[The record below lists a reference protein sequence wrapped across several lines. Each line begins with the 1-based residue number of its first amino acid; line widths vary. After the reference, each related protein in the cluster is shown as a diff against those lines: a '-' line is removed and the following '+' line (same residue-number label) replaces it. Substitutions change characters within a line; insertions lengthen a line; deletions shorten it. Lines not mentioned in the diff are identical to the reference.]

1 MATPLQGC
9 KVLDL
14 TQWLPGPF
22 CSLFLAD
29 FGAEVIKVEQPGSG
43 DRSRSTPPLIK
54 DTSGLFLVINRNKQS
69 MTLNLR
75 APKGQEIF
83 HRLVKESDVVLEG
96 FRPGIATRYKA
107 DYDTLKKINPRLIYC
122 SITGYGQDG
131 PYVKFA
137 GHDINYLGYAG
148 VLGMIGQRGEAPSLP
163 GVQLADVGG
172 GALMAVIGILLA
184 LLARQQTNKGQFV
197 DISMLDGA
205 VAWLP
210 VLAGTFFADGNV
222 PERGNT
228 WLTGKYA
235 FYNVYETSDGRY
247 ITLGAVE
254 PHFWANFCRFL
265 GKEEFIALH
274 DADEKQDEIRDVLQ
288 MEFKKK
294 SRDEWVKILKE
305 IDTCSGPVN
314 DLSEAFSDPQIL
326 HRKMVFEMEHPRLGT
341 IKQLGF
347 PIKLSE
353 TPAEAKEPAPELSE
367 HTECILLNL
376 GYTKEDIDNFKKDG
390 II

>member
-1 MATPLQGC
+1 MATPLNGC

-14 TQWLPGPF
+14 TQWLPGPY

-43 DRSRSTPPLIK
+43 DRLRWETPLVK
-54 DTSGLFLVINRNKQS
+54 DTSGKFLIVNRNKQS
-69 MTLNLR
+69 ITLNLR
-75 APKGQEIF
+75 VEKGQEVF

-96 FRPGIATRYKA
+96 FRPGVAKRYKA
-107 DYDTLKKINPRLIYC
+107 DYETLKQINPRLIYC
-122 SITGYGQDG
+122 SISGYGQDG
-131 PYVKFA
+131 PYAQFP

-148 VLGMIGQRGEAPSLP
+148 VLGMVGQQGKGPALS
-163 GVQLADVGG
+163 GVQVADIGG
-172 GALMAVIGILLA
+172 GTLMATIGILLA
-184 LLARQQTNKGQFV
+184 LLARQQTSKGQFV

-210 VLAGTFFADGNV
+210 VLTGTYFADNII
-222 PERGNT
+222 PERGKT

-235 FYNVYETSDGRY
+235 YYDVYETSDSQY

-254 PHFWANFCRFL
+254 PHFWANLCRFL
-265 GKEEFIALH
+265 EKEELIPLQSV
-274 DADEKQDEIRDVLQ
+274 DEKQDEVRSIIQ
-288 MEFKKK
+288 AEFKKK

-305 IDTCSGPVN
+305 IDTCAGPVYSLPEVFN
-314 DLSEAFSDPQIL
+314 DPQVL

-353 TPAEAKEPAPELSE
+353 TPAEAKQPPPELGE
-367 HTECILLNL
+367 HTESVLLHL
-376 GYTKEDIDNFKKDG
+376 GYTKENIDNFKIDG

>member
-1 MATPLQGC
+1 MTSPLNGC

-14 TQWLPGPF
+14 TQWLPGPY
-22 CSLFLAD
+22 CSMFLAD

-43 DRSRSTPPLIK
+43 DRLRWEPPLVK
-54 DTSGLFLVINRNKQS
+54 DTGGKFLTVNRNKLS
-69 MTLNLR
+69 IALNLR
-75 APKGQEIF
+75 AEKGQEVF

-96 FRPGIATRYKA
+96 FRPGVAKRYKA
-107 DYDTLKKINPRLIYC
+107 DYETLKHINPRLIYC
-122 SITGYGQDG
+122 SVSGYGQDG
-131 PYVKFA
+131 PYAQFP

-148 VLGMIGQRGEAPSLP
+148 VLGMVGQQGKAPALS
-163 GVQLADVGG
+163 GVQVADIGG
-172 GALMAVIGILLA
+172 GTLMATIGILLA

-210 VLAGTFFADGNV
+210 VLGGTHFVDNII
-222 PERGNT
+222 PERGKT

-235 FYNVYETSDGRY
+235 YYEVYETSDGQY

-254 PHFWANFCRFL
+254 PHFWANLCRFL
-265 GKEEFIALH
+265 EKEELIPLQSV
-274 DADEKQDEIRDVLQ
+274 DEKQDEVRSIIQ
-288 MEFKKK
+288 AEFKKK
-294 SRDEWVKILKE
+294 SRDEWVKIFKE
-305 IDTCSGPVN
+305 IDTCAGPVYS
-314 DLSEAFSDPQIL
+314 LPEAFNDPQVL
-326 HRKMVFEMEHPRLGT
+326 YRKMIFEMEHPRLGT

-353 TPAEAKEPAPELSE
+353 TPAEAKLPPPELGE
-367 HTECILLNL
+367 HTESVLLRL
-376 GYTKEDIDNFKKDG
+376 GYAKEDIDNFKKDG